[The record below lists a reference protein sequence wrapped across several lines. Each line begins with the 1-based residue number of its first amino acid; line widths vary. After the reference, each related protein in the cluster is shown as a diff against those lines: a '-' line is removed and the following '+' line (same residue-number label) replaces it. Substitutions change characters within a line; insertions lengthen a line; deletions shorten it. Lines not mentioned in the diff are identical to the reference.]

1 MRDEIKL
8 IFLIVCISLAST
20 FGESMIKLSYTEKD
34 KKIKIKAFILGISSF
49 ILISSLLLLSFKYK
63 TVGMINVLWAA
74 FAIIFTYVA
83 GMIIWKEDVDN
94 FDILATICVIAGTYF
109 ILIK

>member
-1 MRDEIKL
+1 
-8 IFLIVCISLAST
+8 
-20 FGESMIKLSYTEKD
+20 
-34 KKIKIKAFILGISSF
+34 
-49 ILISSLLLLSFKYK
+49 
-63 TVGMINVLWAA
+63 MINVLWAA